1 VFHQF
6 DGGFEPSSC
15 LNGLPL
21 LEPERSQCAVHMKA
35 GVCLSGL
42 SRYFYRGCACRDTSD
57 EALRKNREGPLAV
70 GAQSSYIMTDESVI
84 VFESEAMK
92 ERLAA
97 TPTDDA
103 VSETRSARAERA
115 AARRIAILEAALDE
129 FSARG
134 FAGARLDDVAQ
145 RAGVAKGTI
154 YLHFK
159 DKEALFQELVRTMLG
174 PLIAGLEQLRA
185 SDLPIRTVLEHFAE
199 LFVREIYG
207 TRRREVARLV
217 ITEGTRFPEL
227 AEFYYREVVARGI
240 GAMRAMIERAVAR
253 GEVRHA
259 TLARFPQL
267 VAAPGLMAILWAGLF
282 DRFDHLDVAEM
293 MRAHID
299 ILLERRE

>member
-1 VFHQF
+1 MK
-6 DGGFEPSSC
+6 EAP
-15 LNGLPL
+15 PL
-21 LEPERSQCAVHMKA
+21 VRPNAA
-35 GVCLSGL
+35 
-42 SRYFYRGCACRDTSD
+42 A
-57 EALRKNREGPLAV
+57 
-70 GAQSSYIMTDESVI
+70 
-84 VFESEAMK
+84 SEA
-92 ERLAA
+92 
-97 TPTDDA
+97 
-103 VSETRSARAERA
+103 RSGRAERA
-115 AARRIAILEAALDE
+115 AARRAAILEAALDE

-174 PLIAGLEQLRA
+174 PLVAGLEQLKA
-185 SDLPIRTVLEHFAE
+185 SDLPIRTVLERFAD

-207 TRRREVARLV
+207 TRRRDVARLV

-240 GAMRAMIERAVAR
+240 GAMRAMIKRAVAR
-253 GEVRHA
+253 GELRHEA
-259 TLARFPQL
+259 LARFPQL
-267 VAAPGLMAILWAGLF
+267 VVAPGLVAILWAGLF
-282 DRFDHLDVAEM
+282 DRFDHLDVVEM

>member
-1 VFHQF
+1 
-6 DGGFEPSSC
+6 
-15 LNGLPL
+15 
-21 LEPERSQCAVHMKA
+21 
-35 GVCLSGL
+35 
-42 SRYFYRGCACRDTSD
+42 
-57 EALRKNREGPLAV
+57 
-70 GAQSSYIMTDESVI
+70 
-84 VFESEAMK
+84 MK

-97 TPTDDA
+97 TPADDP

-259 TLARFPQL
+259 ALARFPQL
-267 VAAPGLMAILWAGLF
+267 VAAPGLLAILWAGLF

>member
-1 VFHQF
+1 
-6 DGGFEPSSC
+6 
-15 LNGLPL
+15 
-21 LEPERSQCAVHMKA
+21 
-35 GVCLSGL
+35 
-42 SRYFYRGCACRDTSD
+42 
-57 EALRKNREGPLAV
+57 
-70 GAQSSYIMTDESVI
+70 
-84 VFESEAMK
+84 MK
-92 ERLAA
+92 E
-97 TPTDDA
+97 TPTLVRPNA
-103 VSETRSARAERA
+103 PTETRSGRAERA
-115 AARRIAILEAALDE
+115 AARRTAILEAALDE

-134 FAGARLDDVAQ
+134 FAGTRLDDVAQ

-174 PLIAGLEQLRA
+174 PLVAGLEQLRA
-185 SDLPIRTVLEHFAE
+185 SDLPIRTVLERFAD
-199 LFVREIYG
+199 LFVHDIYG
-207 TRRREVARLV
+207 TRRRDVARLV

-253 GEVRHA
+253 GEVHHEA
-259 TLARFPQL
+259 LARFPQL
-267 VAAPGLMAILWAGLF
+267 VVAPGLVAILWAGLF